1 MFFPQFIPDDSA
13 SLGSSGE
20 LSRSC
25 LDLLVPPTPVLDNSL
40 ARDKVMLVHRG
51 TLARRKNKKGKIN
64 IKTTDTVKDDR
75 TLPSVNDAL
84 AIADCDTMVTQQVDH
99 CSSSDFQEE
108 LQKKI
113 LNGISVIKSTE
124 VAGT

>member
-40 ARDKVMLVHRG
+40 AREKVMLVHRG
-51 TLARRKNKKGKIN
+51 TLAMRKNKGKIN
-64 IKTTDTVKDDR
+64 IKTSNTFEDDR
-75 TLPSVNDAL
+75 THLLVNNAL
-84 AIADCDTMVTQQVDH
+84 AIVDCDTMVTQQVDH
-99 CSSSDFQEE
+99 CSSSAFQEE

-124 VAGT
+124 IAGI

>member
-25 LDLLVPPTPVLDNSL
+25 LDQLVPPTPVLDNSL
-40 ARDKVMLVHRG
+40 AREKVMLVHRG
-51 TLARRKNKKGKIN
+51 TLARRKNKGKLNKKSTN
-64 IKTTDTVKDDR
+64 IVKDGSS
-75 TLPSVNDAL
+75 LPSVNDAL
-84 AIADCDTMVTQQVDH
+84 VIVDNDTMVTQQGSH

-124 VAGT
+124 LAGT